1 MKEQRAVVEEA
12 DEKEEEKVMMKKRW
26 CNYNCKNLEY
36 LVIYSLKELF
46 VAFKL
51 KVITDTSPF
60 LSARP
65 LVGYRGLNDGDKE
78 SAK

>member
-1 MKEQRAVVEEA
+1 MKEQRTVVEEA

-26 CNYNCKNLEY
+26 CNCTNLKY
-36 LVIYSLKELF
+36 LVIYSLKELY